1 MVYINFFNITCAD
14 IKFLCA
20 LPFIQFSYCETSLK
34 FINIVKW
41 ITLLR
46 IKLQIKKPSG
56 HLQTQGWLT
65 LCRIL

>member
-1 MVYINFFNITCAD
+1 MVYINFFNITRTD

-46 IKLQIKKPSG
+46 IKLQIKKPSDAR
-56 HLQTQGWLT
+56 LANIVLNS
-65 LCRIL
+65 LEAL